1 VFHNVKSLVREGE
14 ENDRPR
20 LVQSCGKHR
29 PGACVCMDVV
39 SREGD
44 FGPLHPDGPVQLV
57 L

>member
-1 VFHNVKSLVREGE
+1 MFHNVKSLVREGE

-29 PGACVCMDVV
+29 PGACVCVDVV

>member
-1 VFHNVKSLVREGE
+1 MLPFGREKKTT
-14 ENDRPR
+14 DRD
-20 LVQSCGKHR
+20 SCSRAGNIVLER
-29 PGACVCMDVV
+29 VCVDVV